1 MKRTMILLL
10 TILMLCSSA
19 LAGSGEEKIIPGK
32 VKDGH
37 ALLTDMTQFFSE
49 IARKG
54 TGLESAERR
63 LNAAIA
69 DGAAT
74 FKDGKV
80 DAIFYHR
87 FQRLL
92 LIFKLIMTPVTPTN
106 NVWEPVIK
114 KELGEFIRDVLG
126 EEWILNFKDKSNIGR
141 LAAAME
147 EEFANLWI
155 YLETLERRSEL
166 KKKYGNRMLPPPP
179 PPPSKIPPPPP
190 KMEKKTTPPPPAPQ
204 AK

>member
-10 TILMLCSSA
+10 TVLMLCGAA
-19 LAGSGEEKIIPGK
+19 LAGTEGEKVVPGR

-49 IARKG
+49 ISRKAS
-54 TGLESAERR
+54 GLESAEKR

-69 DGAAT
+69 DGAVT
-74 FKDGKV
+74 FKAGKI

-87 FQRLL
+87 FRRLL
-92 LIFKLIMTPVTPTN
+92 LIFKLIMTPVTPYN

-114 KELGEFIRDVLG
+114 QELGAFIRDVLG
-126 EEWILNFKDKSNIGR
+126 EEWVLNFKDKSNIGR

-179 PPPSKIPPPPP
+179 PPPPPKADPPPPP
-190 KMEKKTTPPPPAPQ
+190 KKEKTPPPPPPPAN
-204 AK
+204 